1 MDTYGQNK
9 YQKKYLLL
17 YDTTNLSYW
26 VNKLE
31 NGWKRWTQ
39 KEIKYLI
46 KNYPL
51 EDMEKMVNILG
62 RSEIAINIRAHN
74 LKLRRA
80 RDNSIFKR
88 IESSQRK
95 LMNNNVH
102 D

>member
-1 MDTYGQNK
+1 M
-9 YQKKYLLL
+9 
-17 YDTTNLSYW
+17 
-26 VNKLE
+26 NKLE

-51 EDMEKMVNILG
+51 EDMEKMVNILW
-62 RSEIAINIRAHN
+62 RSEIAINILAHN

>member
-1 MDTYGQNK
+1 M
-9 YQKKYLLL
+9 
-17 YDTTNLSYW
+17 
-26 VNKLE
+26 NKLE

>member
-1 MDTYGQNK
+1 
-9 YQKKYLLL
+9 
-17 YDTTNLSYW
+17 
-26 VNKLE
+26 VNELE

-39 KEIKYLI
+39 KEIQYLI
-46 KNYPL
+46 KNYPR
-51 EDMEKMVNILG
+51 EDMEKMINVLG
-62 RSEIAINIRAHN
+62 RSEIAINIRAQN
-74 LKLRRA
+74 LNLRRI

>member
-1 MDTYGQNK
+1 M
-9 YQKKYLLL
+9 
-17 YDTTNLSYW
+17 
-26 VNKLE
+26 NKLE

-62 RSEIAINIRAHN
+62 RSEIAINILAHN

>member
-1 MDTYGQNK
+1 
-9 YQKKYLLL
+9 
-17 YDTTNLSYW
+17 

>member
-1 MDTYGQNK
+1 M
-9 YQKKYLLL
+9 
-17 YDTTNLSYW
+17 
-26 VNKLE
+26 E

-39 KEIKYLI
+39 KEIQYLI

-51 EDMEKMVNILG
+51 EDMEKMVNVLG

-74 LKLRRA
+74 LKLRRV

-88 IESSQRK
+88 IENNQRE
-95 LMNNNVH
+95 LMNNSIR